1 MTVAM
6 GVVMMNIA
14 QTDQVRLV
22 ERTTM
27 LIIAIPVQ
35 VERTTMLIMNQQH
48 LVEHITM
55 LIMNQLLQLLQA
67 PPLIPVLV
75 RE

>member
-35 VERTTMLIMNQQH
+35 VERTTMLIMNQ
-48 LVEHITM
+48 
-55 LIMNQLLQLLQA
+55 LLQLLQA